1 MRKLTLAL
9 LLTISVNADSLKDD
23 EFDIIKLGKAFE
35 SYVIQTDKKL
45 HSYQKIIDQL
55 YQKIATLETTIEQL
69 QKTTQK
75 VKTKKEDISTK
86 KISDISINRKI
97 VNTKKGIMAFSAPF
111 SEDELYL
118 KRYDYGTFL
127 EIEFCDQ
134 YGWCKIKDKEE
145 YVAGYLLS
153 NENK

>member
-35 SYVIQTDKKL
+35 SYVIQTDNKL
-45 HSYQKIIDQL
+45 YSYQKTIDQL
-55 YQKIATLETTIEQL
+55 YQKVATLETKIEQL
-69 QKTTQK
+69 QQSTQK
-75 VKTKKEDISTK
+75 VKTKKEDISTE
-86 KISDISINRKI
+86 KISDISIDRKK
-97 VNTKKGIMAFSAPF
+97 VETKKGIIAYSAPF

-118 KRYDYGTFL
+118 KRYDFGTYL
-127 EIEFCDQ
+127 NIEFCDQ